1 MLNLTGMDET
11 ARKILKEQGLSDS
24 EQWLNLIALYQG
36 NPLWLKLAA
45 TLIKDVF
52 SGRVSQYLEGHLVL
66 PEDLTALLTMQ
77 FKRLTETEKITLVW
91 LSEEDNPLTIT
102 QILNKGSISRSELS
116 NTLQSLLRRFLVEK
130 QEDRETY
137 FTISPIIKE
146 YCLIV

>member
-1 MLNLTGMDET
+1 
-11 ARKILKEQGLSDS
+11 
-24 EQWLNLIALYQG
+24 
-36 NPLWLKLAA
+36 
-45 TLIKDVF
+45 
-52 SGRVSQYLEGHLVL
+52 
-66 PEDLTALLTMQ
+66 MQ
-77 FKRLTETEKITLVW
+77 FERLTETEKITLVW

-130 QEDRETY
+130 QEDGEIY